1 MVFKIREDKIL
12 RKKKKQYKNIRSY
25 IYMYVWTK
33 DLKYFIKN
41 FRLSAY
47 KDTSVTEFTDVL
59 WIS

>member
-1 MVFKIREDKIL
+1 MVFKIRKDKIL
-12 RKKKKQYKNIRSY
+12 RKKKKQYKNIRY
-25 IYMYVWTK
+25 YVWTK